1 MVLRKPSYR
10 LAVLAFSVTLIVVML
25 GSFTRL
31 KEAGLGCPD
40 WPTCYGH
47 FWVPN
52 SAEEIHVANQ
62 AFADTPVETDKTWP
76 EQVHRIFASSLGLL
90 TIGLLWMAIRH
101 RRNPAQPLKLPVF
114 MLAFVIL
121 QGMFG
126 MWTVTLLLW
135 PQVVTAH
142 LLGGF
147 TVLSLFWLMVQR
159 LGSFRWQPTS
169 QYLEKLAAL
178 RMLAVTGLLVVVFQI
193 FLGGWTSANYAA
205 LACPDFPTCHGVWL
219 PHMDVKQGFNI
230 FQHIGPNYLGGQL
243 ESDARTAIHYFHRLG
258 AIVVTLV
265 LLLLVARLWLTGY
278 ALARRMGV
286 VITGVL
292 LLQVGLGVSNI
303 LFALPLS
310 VAVAH
315 NAGGALLLLTLVSL
329 NHRLFTMELGR

>member
-1 MVLRKPSYR
+1 VVLRKPSYR